1 MKRRAFLKHLNR
13 CGCILLR
20 EGAKHS
26 IDINA
31 DGSNKCTVP
40 RHTEIKDHL
49 ARQIRI
55 DLRIAKPDENL
66 KLTNN
71 SDDESCDVI

>member
-1 MKRRAFLKHLNR
+1 
-13 CGCILLR
+13 LLR

-31 DGSNKCTVP
+31 DGS
-40 RHTEIKDHL
+40 
-49 ARQIRI
+49 
-55 DLRIAKPDENL
+55 KPDENL